1 MTTRAA
7 RALPRFL
14 AAWAVAAACASACG
28 PARPPV
34 LGADDGCAGL
44 AKDACGRAQGLLGAA
59 KAFSNVRTEYILDP
73 TSSFAH
79 GRGLSKDEEGLWK
92 AFPTQC
98 AHPTANAPSRSVDA
112 STIDF
117 GFVGVA
123 VDDTLMAADADIT
136 PFFSA
141 GAQGGTHK
149 VRLVAVAFVRDL
161 DPQFFDA
168 TDEVTYTGD
177 ACACRGATHFVG
189 AVKMGGLLSYD
200 LTVREGEV
208 RGKALDFFKA
218 RLAAKDVTI
227 VETRVGG
234 LEVDGLESQLSKD
247 AAPKPLGFHVKT
259 PVPIA
264 YAVYPIA
271 DVCKFA
277 FPEPEVGPIPLD
289 FGEVP
294 YGKEATRLVHV
305 VNRASFDLIA
315 SVGKRNVEVPAR
327 GTADVPI
334 TWLPTGDAPG
344 CDAQSREESMVL
356 APKAAGAP
364 VVPRQHSVRLPQ
376 SLRTGRGTT
385 VQADHVDTGEA
396 RRPEYAATARDW
408 TCPPDHTVATC
419 RTQGAQCGDKNRDCT
434 SEGYRLVAET
444 RGNGC
449 HFGCTG
455 PTSIL
460 TASNWCRFD
469 AVMECRLAC
478 PK

>member
-1 MTTRAA
+1 MTPAR
-7 RALPRFL
+7 RALAPL
-14 AAWAVAAACASACG
+14 AAVAVAFVACG

-34 LGADDGCAGL
+34 LAGDDGCAGL
-44 AKDACGRAQGLLGAA
+44 AKEACGRAQGLLTAA
-59 KAFSNVRTEYILDP
+59 SAFSNVRTEYILDP

-79 GRGLSKDEEGLWK
+79 GRGLTKGSEGLWK
-92 AFPTQC
+92 ALPTQC
-98 AHPTANAPSRSVDA
+98 AKPTAAAAGGRSVDA

-123 VDDTLMAADADIT
+123 VDDTLLATDADIT

-141 GAQGGTHK
+141 GAQGGVHK
-149 VRLVAVAFVRDL
+149 VRLVAIAFVRDL

-168 TDEVTYTGD
+168 TDEVAYESD
-177 ACACRGATHFVG
+177 ACTCRGASHFVG

-208 RGKALDFFKA
+208 HGKALDFFKA
-218 RLAAKDVTI
+218 RLATKDVTI

-247 AAPKPLGFHVKT
+247 AAPKPLGFHVKS

-277 FPEPEVGPIPLD
+277 FPEPEVSPVPLD
-289 FGEVP
+289 FGDAP

-305 VNRASFDLIA
+305 VNRASFDLVA
-315 SVGKRNVEVPAR
+315 TLGKRTVDVPAR
-327 GTADVPI
+327 GTADVPV
-334 TWLPTGDAPG
+334 TWVPMGDAPG
-344 CDAQSREESMVL
+344 CELQSREDSMVL
-356 APKAAGAP
+356 TPKASGAP
-364 VVPRQHSVRLPQ
+364 VVPRQHSIRLPQ
-376 SLRTGRGTT
+376 SVRTGRGTV

-396 RRPEYAATARDW
+396 RRPDYSATARDW
-408 TCPPDHTVATC
+408 TCPPDRVVAGC
-419 RTQGAQCGDKNRDCT
+419 RTQSAQCGDKNRDCT
-434 SEGYRLVAET
+434 SEGYTLVAEP

-478 PK
+478 DAKK